1 MATRHRSL
9 FTTAVLAAAIA
20 VGVPMAASANADTSP
35 TPSTSVAAGADHPPH
50 PPPRSRPWRCP
61 PPPRRLPLPRLM
73 PARSPGPARPASSA
87 RRTGSAVAS
96 SPSPSPRSATGT
108 SGARSA
114 PAGSTAPG
122 LAKYVYAHAAHKSL
136 PHYSRAQFQK
146 LRHVSK
152 GARKPGDLVFFLRGG
167 MEHVGIYIGGGRM
180 VNAQSPRSG
189 VRVAAL
195 SAGWVSPHYS
205 GAGSL
210 F

>member
-9 FTTAVLAAAIA
+9 FTTAVLAATIAI
-20 VGVPMAASANADTSP
+20 GIPMAASANADTSP
-35 TPSTSVAAGADHPPH
+35 APSTSVTAGVDASAAPKPTPAVPTAAQRAAAAKAHARAVARARAAGKLRAQNRIRAHVVALAKSKVGD
-50 PPPRSRPWRCP
+50 RYVWGAVG
-61 PPPRRLPLPRLM
+61 PRRFDC
-73 PARSPGPARPASSA
+73 S
-87 RRTGSAVAS
+87 
-96 SPSPSPRSATGT
+96 
-108 SGARSA
+108 
-114 PAGSTAPG
+114 G

-136 PHYSRAQFQK
+136 PHYSRAQFHK
-146 LRHVSK
+146 LRHVSTR
-152 GARKPGDLVFFLRGG
+152 ARKPGDLVFFLRGG